1 MRQSF
6 PDFWQVLHDIRGF
19 KPLKESPKEHRRE
32 AVCVS
37 PARRVVPRVAWPSI
51 PQMTTNIVQNLPK
64 VGFPVALATKPKKSQ
79 KRVPNPVFRK
89 GCLGT
94 ERPPALFESDSSF
107 ARGFGE
113 TNRARGGLGNWDV
126 SRETFVLL
134 LLMFHVKH
142 SALPRTGEEGRGGLP
157 PSCACGGAR
166 LVGGA
171 PAGAIGGRA
180 SRT

>member
-1 MRQSF
+1 
-6 PDFWQVLHDIRGF
+6 
-19 KPLKESPKEHRRE
+19 
-32 AVCVS
+32 
-37 PARRVVPRVAWPSI
+37 
-51 PQMTTNIVQNLPK
+51 MTTNIVQNLPK

-113 TNRARGGLGNWDV
+113 TNRARRGLGNWDV

-142 SALPRTGEEGRGGLP
+142 SALPRTGEEGRGGSP
-157 PSCACGGAR
+157 P
-166 LVGGA
+166 LA
-171 PAGAIGGRA
+171 PAEGLAWSAAPPRALSGDALVEHEDREPQVVEDDAHADGSDEGGDYGCRGPELPVPRA
-180 SRT
+180 PA

>member
-1 MRQSF
+1 MRPVAHEDAHEDGGRLVARFGLLSATF
-6 PDFWQVLHDIRGF
+6 STSWQAGRKPTRGF
-19 KPLKESPKEHRRE
+19 SRTWPPASAGALSRACETPDGRTGFGSP
-32 AVCVS
+32 
-37 PARRVVPRVAWPSI
+37 
-51 PQMTTNIVQNLPK
+51 
-64 VGFPVALATKPKKSQ
+64 LATKSKKSQ
-79 KRVPNPVFRK
+79 KRRRNP
-89 GCLGT
+89 LGS
-94 ERPPALFESDSSF
+94 PAPALLEGEPSF
-107 ARGFGE
+107 ARGCGE
-113 TNRARGGLGNWDV
+113 TNRARGGPGNWDV

-134 LLMFHVKH
+134 LPMFHVKH